1 MTRKPTWTDATPDE
15 HEAFMAMHPEL
26 SDRPQ
31 QASLEAEARLLALGF
46 AKLSALD
53 SILGQVVPASFAH
66 GLHRQVWRVL
76 AQARQDGENE
86 IDVLAVHQRL
96 GGAADLLPALVAI
109 EQQSP
114 GVPATADRVQSLAS
128 VVLALAKRREQDA
141 TLSAVAALAFD
152 HDRPALQRLEEAR
165 KLLEQSEQ
173 AQAGRF
179 AVVPVSSLHEQEAPA
194 FVWDGLLPVGHVTL
208 WGAHGGT
215 GKSLMALMLAA
226 SVALGLPLFN
236 VPTRPGRVVFF
247 SGEDDGPLLRH
258 RLGFICE
265 RLGINPADLEGRLF
279 LVDATSHDPVLY
291 RQPSRGDGGT
301 TPTYDAL
308 RAYVREVK
316 PALLILDNASDVFG
330 GNEIDRSAVRAFM
343 RHAALLGRD
352 VGAATLLLAHVDKGT
367 SRGDRSKNTEGYSG
381 STAWSNSA
389 RSRLFMARAED
400 GSITLEHQKANLG
413 KLRQPI
419 RLYWP
424 DGDVPKVDEAFG
436 PVVQGIDDR
445 NNERALLKLIHEFT
459 QRGEHVSTATTS
471 RTHAAKLLKHEPT
484 YPSRLK
490 DAEVFNLLRLCE
502 RAGHLERI
510 TYKGEDRKS
519 RERWNVTRAGLDF
532 AGIPAATAATAATY
546 EVTAPT
552 APAAKGVAAT
562 AATSPRGY
570 GGKSAHIEVTAKG
583 ISEGAN

>member
-1 MTRKPTWTDATPDE
+1 MTRPPTWTDATLEE
-15 HEAFMAMHPEL
+15 HEAFMAMNPEF

-31 QASLEAEARLLALGF
+31 QAGLEVEARLLALGF
-46 AKLSALD
+46 TTLAALD
-53 SILGQVVPASFAH
+53 PILGQVVPGSFAH

-96 GGAADLLPALVAI
+96 GGAADLLPALVEI

-114 GVPATADRVQSLAS
+114 GVPATAGRVQSLAS
-128 VVLALAKRREQDA
+128 AVLALAKRREQDA
-141 TLSAVAALAFD
+141 TLSAVVALAFD
-152 HDRPALQRLEEAR
+152 HDRPPLQRLEEAR

-173 AQAGRF
+173 TLAGRF
-179 AVVPVSSLHEQEAPA
+179 AVVPVTSLHEQEAPT

-215 GKSLMALMLAA
+215 GKSLMALMLAV

-236 VPTRPGRVVFF
+236 VPTKQGRVVFF

-258 RLGFICE
+258 RLGFICD
-265 RLGINPADLEGRLF
+265 RLGINPADLDGKLY
-279 LVDATSHDPVLY
+279 LVDATSHNPVLY

-316 PALLILDNASDVFG
+316 PVLVILDNASDVFG
-330 GNEIDRSAVRAFM
+330 GNEIDRTAVRAFM
-343 RHAALLGRD
+343 RHTALLGRD

-389 RSRLFMARAED
+389 RSRLFMARADD

-413 KLRQPI
+413 KLRNPI

-445 NNERALLKLIHEFT
+445 SHERALLKLIHEFT
-459 QRGEHVSTATTS
+459 ERGEHVPTAVQA
-471 RTHAAKLLKHEPT
+471 RPNAVKLLREEST
-484 YPSRLK
+484 YPKRLK
-490 DAEVFNLLRLCE
+490 DGEAFNLLRMCE
-502 RAGHLERI
+502 RAGHLERS
-510 TYKGEDRKS
+510 TYKGPDRKP
-519 RERWNVTRAGLDF
+519 RERWNVTRAGMEF
-532 AGIPAATAATAATY
+532 AGI
-546 EVTAPT
+546 
-552 APAAKGVAAT
+552 
-562 AATSPRGY
+562 
-570 GGKSAHIEVTAKG
+570 SAVNAVLR
-583 ISEGAN
+583 